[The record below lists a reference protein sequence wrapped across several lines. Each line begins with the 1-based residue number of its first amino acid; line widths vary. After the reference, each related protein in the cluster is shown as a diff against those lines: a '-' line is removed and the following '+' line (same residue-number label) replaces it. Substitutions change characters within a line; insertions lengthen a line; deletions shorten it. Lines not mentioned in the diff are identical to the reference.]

1 MTDLHDYLVHEYAR
15 RAYTHAYIFGYA
27 EKGTIYAARVENAT
41 EILGAITYTDCASSK
56 NGGTISLKYRQNK
69 DRIALI
75 TSVASE
81 IRPICS
87 VENLENLFR
96 NSRHNRGQIFESLTV
111 EAFGA
116 IKNPNDHDDFTKAGD
131 LTIGGKAYQ
140 VKFNKATFTDLKTL
154 RNLA

>member
-1 MTDLHDYLVHEYAR
+1 MTDLHDYLVHEYTR
-15 RAYTHAYIFGYA
+15 HAYTHAYIFGYA

-41 EILGAITYTDCASSK
+41 EILGAITHTDCASPK
-56 NGGTISLKYRQNK
+56 NGGTVSLKYRPNRKQ
-69 DRIALI
+69 IALI
-75 TSVASE
+75 ASVASE
-81 IRPICS
+81 IRPVCS
-87 VENLENLFR
+87 VEDLENLFH
-96 NSRHNRGQIFESLTV
+96 NSRHNRGQIFERLAV
-111 EAFGA
+111 EVFGA